1 MRVRE
6 DLTPF
11 RARLGVIAAVL
22 GVVALLLVLRLAELQ
37 VLEGPHWRRLAES
50 NRIRR
55 APILPVRG
63 RIYDRNGLLLA
74 GNEPAFQLFLYP
86 VESRNVER
94 TLTFL
99 ARIGVAPLADL
110 RARLTSRGA
119 PDAPRAL
126 AADLTWEQVCSIRA
140 HRSDYPELAVVQGFR
155 RVYPAGPLAAHAL
168 GYVRLPAQEDLEENG
183 ELAPGMF
190 VGASGVERREDRRLA
205 GAPGRRLVVV
215 DARGRELGTVA
226 RIPARNGTDLT
237 LTLDLELQRV
247 AARAMGDRAGAV
259 VALDPGTGAVRV
271 LYSSPSYDPNAF
283 ARGMSR
289 EEWARLR
296 DDPLHPLQD
305 RCLRGQYPPG
315 STIKPFMAIT
325 GLESGVITPASTV
338 WCPGSVT
345 IGGHTFRCW
354 ARWGHGRV
362 GLVRSIEVSCDVFY
376 YTLGQRLGIGRIAP
390 GLRRW
395 GFGSRTGLDPA
406 AERPGLVGDPEWSR
420 TVRGRPWYP
429 GTTISVA
436 IGQGPLLATPIQLA
450 RAFAALAEGG
460 RLPTPRLVA
469 GGGSVPVRD
478 LGLGEAVLKPVLEG
492 LRLVVAGPEGTA
504 RRLAPL
510 PIAGKTGTAQVV
522 RKREG
527 VDMKTVERRFRHHA
541 WFVGWAPVTRP
552 RLVVAVLV
560 EHGGEGAAAAAPVA
574 GAVLRAA
581 LQRPEAGPA
590 AGNPG

>member
-1 MRVRE
+1 
-6 DLTPF
+6 
-11 RARLGVIAAVL
+11 
-22 GVVALLLVLRLAELQ
+22 
-37 VLEGPHWRRLAES
+37 
-50 NRIRR
+50 
-55 APILPVRG
+55 
-63 RIYDRNGLLLA
+63 
-74 GNEPAFQLFLYP
+74 
-86 VESRNVER
+86 
-94 TLTFL
+94 
-99 ARIGVAPLADL
+99 
-110 RARLTSRGA
+110 
-119 PDAPRAL
+119 
-126 AADLTWEQVCSIRA
+126 
-140 HRSDYPELAVVQGFR
+140 
-155 RVYPAGPLAAHAL
+155 
-168 GYVRLPAQEDLEENG
+168 
-183 ELAPGMF
+183 
-190 VGASGVERREDRRLA
+190 
-205 GAPGRRLVVV
+205 
-215 DARGRELGTVA
+215 
-226 RIPARNGTDLT
+226 
-237 LTLDLELQRV
+237 
-247 AARAMGDRAGAV
+247 
-259 VALDPGTGAVRV
+259 
-271 LYSSPSYDPNAF
+271 
-283 ARGMSR
+283 
-289 EEWARLR
+289 LR